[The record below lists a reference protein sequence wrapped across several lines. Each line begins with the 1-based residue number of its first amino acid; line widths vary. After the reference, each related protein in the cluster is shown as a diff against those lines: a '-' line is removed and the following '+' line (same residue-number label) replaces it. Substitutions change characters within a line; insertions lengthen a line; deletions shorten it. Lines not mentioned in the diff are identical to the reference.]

1 MLLDR
6 IFAHAR
12 AHPGRTAF
20 ITGGVAIDYATF
32 ARAIAALRGH
42 LAASALPAT
51 GLAVIRTE
59 RLADSWATMIALR
72 SLGLDTIGVTSLAV
86 AADLKLKDVIC
97 VVARQEELAKGELE
111 APAVSG
117 KPFVF
122 LPHRLWQDSL
132 AGEPPQADGS
142 PRPAGGHILFTSG
155 TTGMAKKILVSA
167 DIDERRFARNAAV
180 LGWPANPVVYV
191 GPLNLGSATG
201 YSYTSFGWH
210 IGACVVFD
218 QGSEP
223 AQRFFEHPLTNAFLN
238 PVQARQLVAKARE
251 ANQEPGDVEI
261 RVSGAAVPLDLV
273 EALKRNVS
281 RNIIAHF
288 SATECLV
295 VMGTRMR
302 SLEDIQW
309 YTPFPDRIVEI
320 VDGIGRARPDGKEG
334 ELRIRLIDSDCT
346 SYLDDP
352 DTTAKFFRDGWFH
365 TGDFAVRRAD
375 GRVRLLGRLAD
386 VLNIG
391 GSKVAVAPIEQQ
403 LQQALRVD
411 NVCLFS
417 QLTDAGADVLAVA
430 YEAAS
435 DLPAARMDALA
446 RQFPAFSHLRFVR
459 FGAFPQVGGL
469 QKIDRRAL
477 RRAIFGRP
485 KLGDGGG

>member
-1 MLLDR
+1 
-6 IFAHAR
+6 
-12 AHPGRTAF
+12 
-20 ITGGVAIDYATF
+20 
-32 ARAIAALRGH
+32 
-42 LAASALPAT
+42 
-51 GLAVIRTE
+51 
-59 RLADSWATMIALR
+59 MIALR
-72 SLGLDTIGVTSLAV
+72 SLGLDTIGVPALAMV
-86 AADLKLKDVIC
+86 ADLQLRNVVC
-97 VVARQEELAKGELE
+97 VVARQEELVKEELE

-122 LPHRLWQDSL
+122 LPQDLWKDGL
-132 AGEPPQADGS
+132 AGDLPQPDRS
-142 PRPAGGHILFTSG
+142 LRSAGGHILFTSG
-155 TTGMAKKILVSA
+155 TTGTAKKVLVSA

-201 YSYTSFGWH
+201 YSYTSFAWH
-210 IGACVVFD
+210 IGASVVFD
-218 QGSEP
+218 QGPES
-223 AQRFFEHPLTNAFLN
+223 AQRFFKYPLTNAFLN
-238 PVQARQLVAKARE
+238 PVQARQLVIKARE
-251 ANQEPGDVEI
+251 ANQEPGDVEL

-295 VMGTRMR
+295 VMGTRMH
-302 SLEDIQW
+302 SLEDTQW
-309 YTPFPDRIVEI
+309 YTPFPDRVVEI

-334 ELRIRLIDSDCT
+334 ELRIRLIESDCT

-352 DTTAKFFRDGWFH
+352 DITGKFFRDGWFH

-375 GRVRLLGRLAD
+375 GRVRLLGRLDD

-403 LQQALRVD
+403 FQQAMRVD

-417 QLTDAGADVLAVA
+417 QLSDAGQDVLAVA

-435 DLPAARMDALA
+435 DLPAARKEGLA
-446 RQFPAFSHLRFVR
+446 RQFPTFSQIRFLRFE
-459 FGAFPQVGGL
+459 AFPRVVTL

-485 KLGDGGG
+485 KSGD